1 MPRTGAKLNGS
12 IAGLVRLSVP
22 VNARHGPKTSKAC
35 GLHRTGTAMADR
47 NSSEQL
53 EQENFYLSL
62 ISTTREMGLTAAPK

>member
-12 IAGLVRLSVP
+12 VAGLARLSMP

-35 GLHRTGTAMADR
+35 GLHRIGTDMTDR
-47 NSSEQL
+47 NSPEQL
-53 EQENFYLSL
+53 EQEYLYLSL